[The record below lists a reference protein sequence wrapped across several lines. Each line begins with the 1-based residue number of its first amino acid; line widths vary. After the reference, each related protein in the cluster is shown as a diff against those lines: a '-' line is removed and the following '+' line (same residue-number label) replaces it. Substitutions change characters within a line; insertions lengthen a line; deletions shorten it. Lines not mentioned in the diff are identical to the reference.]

1 MMGKFLLAFL
11 VILSAILCV
20 VYFRIEG
27 KAEDAAVSRGPGYV
41 TLIIRTRV

>member
-11 VILSAILCV
+11 VILSVILCV